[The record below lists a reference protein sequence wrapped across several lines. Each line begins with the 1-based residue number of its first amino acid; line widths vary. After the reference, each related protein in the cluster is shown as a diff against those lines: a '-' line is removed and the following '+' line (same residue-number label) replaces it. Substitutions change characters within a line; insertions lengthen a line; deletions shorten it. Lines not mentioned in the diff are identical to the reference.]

1 MEADCNL
8 RAWGADTYLDVKGMF
23 KTRLTTK
30 KGAKKD
36 TVVYVVGGTRPEP
49 LLGDADAE
57 DLGIIVFKA
66 EGREAT
72 KEEKEGK
79 EEEKV
84 NKVNEDNEHKG
95 RSIPS
100 KLRRAGKIVK
110 TEKPHIE
117 SFTEQEKKET
127 MKIVKSFEGSVF
139 TDKIGL
145 MKTKPVQ
152 LQYEE
157 GFQPI
162 QPHRYGVPY
171 HYQKRLG

>member
-1 MEADCNL
+1 MTLFSDTGSMFTIIMPELYKDSMGKLVEADCNL
-8 RAWGADTYLDVKGMF
+8 RAWGADTYLDVTGIF

-66 EGREAT
+66 EGREAP

-117 SFTEQEKKET
+117 LADS
-127 MKIVKSFEGSVF
+127 
-139 TDKIGL
+139 
-145 MKTKPVQ
+145 Q
-152 LQYEE
+152 LT
-157 GFQPI
+157 
-162 QPHRYGVPY
+162 
-171 HYQKRLG
+171 